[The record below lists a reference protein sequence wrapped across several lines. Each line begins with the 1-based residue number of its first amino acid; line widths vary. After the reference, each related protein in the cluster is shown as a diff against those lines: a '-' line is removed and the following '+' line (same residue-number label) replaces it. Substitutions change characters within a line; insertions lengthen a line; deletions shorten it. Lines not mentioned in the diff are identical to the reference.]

1 MSKCCGNCDS
11 CGGCAGQLVL
21 SQPEVDLL
29 NKLAQ
34 IPFLPIARSASD
46 PKPVYL
52 EDEDETLEQYSLILT
67 CLEKKG
73 LISLDFDMP
82 LAGCGGEKYKSYPII
97 GSMALTKRGQ
107 DVLDVLDKQ
116 GAKE

>member
-21 SQPEVDLL
+21 SQPEINLL

-34 IPFLPIARSASD
+34 IPFLPIARSAAD
-46 PKPVYL
+46 PKPLYL
-52 EDEDETLEQYSLILT
+52 EDGEETLEQYSLILT

-82 LAGCGGEKYKSYPII
+82 LAGYTNEKYPIW

-116 GAKE
+116 GAEE

>member
-1 MSKCCGNCDS
+1 MSSCGNCS
-11 CGGCAGQLVL
+11 GCNGCDRSLTMTQA
-21 SQPEVDLL
+21 EVQML
-29 NKLAQ
+29 NLLAQ
-34 IPFLPIARSASD
+34 IPFLPIARSAAD

-52 EDEDETLEQYSLILT
+52 EDEEETLEQYSLILT

-82 LAGCGGEKYKSYPII
+82 LAGYTNEKYTIW

-116 GAKE
+116 GAEE